1 MGNNRA
7 VSIAYIDSEKQ
18 RRLRELA
25 TSVATEVASPRAAR
39 VDAEA
44 AWPQATFDALAET
57 GLLGLHV
64 PERLGGHGEGLI
76 GLLLTT
82 ETLASAC
89 SSSGLCF
96 GMHNVATAVLAAKAT
111 PDHEERFLV
120 PIAQGKHVTSLAIS
134 EAGTGSHVYLTDTS
148 IEREGESFVV
158 RGQKQFVSSGAQ
170 ADSYVASTMTTTG
183 RSAPGEFNML
193 VVERDTPGTVW
204 GEPWKG
210 FGMRG
215 NAARS
220 LKLDGARV
228 NARNLLGAEGDQTWY
243 MFEIVVP
250 YFIMAMAGTYLGIA
264 QAALDEA
271 IGHVRTRR
279 FAHSGEVLA
288 DAPLVQEKVARLWAD
303 VEKCR
308 CFIYQAAR
316 LGDAGDVRALPA
328 ILSAKA
334 EMDEIAVRLTNEAMS
349 LGGGIEYREN
359 GKMAR
364 LLRDARASQVMSPT
378 TDLLRLWTG
387 RTLLGLPIL

>member
-1 MGNNRA
+1 MS
-7 VSIAYIDSEKQ
+7 VAYIDSEKKQ
-18 RRLRELA
+18 RLRDQA
-25 TSVATEVASPRAAR
+25 TAVAMDVAAPGADR

-44 AWPQATFDALAET
+44 VWPQATFDALAEA

-82 ETLASAC
+82 ETLAGAC

-111 PDHEERFLV
+111 PDHEERFLL
-120 PIAQGKHVTSLAIS
+120 PIARGKHVTSLAVS
-134 EAGTGSHVYLTDTS
+134 EAGTGSHLYLTDTS
-148 IEREGESFVV
+148 IERDGDCFTV

-170 ADSYVASTMTTTG
+170 ADSYVTSTMTTTG

-193 VVERDTPGTVW
+193 VVEKDTPGTVW

-271 IGHVRTRR
+271 IAHVRTRR
-279 FAHSGEVLA
+279 FAHSGEALA
-288 DAPLVQEKVARLWAD
+288 EAPLVQEKVARLWAD
-303 VEKCR
+303 VEKGR
-308 CFIYQAAR
+308 RFIYHAAR

-334 EMDEIAVRLTNEAMS
+334 EMDEIAVRVTNEAMS

-387 RTLLGLPIL
+387 RALLGLPIL